1 MKGELIAE
9 VMGKIYLAAVVLG
22 SAAAII
28 IKSYN
33 LWTNYREKQNQ
44 K

>member
-9 VMGKIYLAAVVLG
+9 VMGKIYLAAV
-22 SAAAII
+22 
-28 IKSYN
+28 
-33 LWTNYREKQNQ
+33 YREKQNQ